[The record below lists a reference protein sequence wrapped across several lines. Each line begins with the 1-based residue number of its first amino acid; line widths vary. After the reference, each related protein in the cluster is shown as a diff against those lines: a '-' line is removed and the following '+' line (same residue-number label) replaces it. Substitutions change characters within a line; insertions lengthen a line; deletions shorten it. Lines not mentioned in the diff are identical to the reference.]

1 MRLPAKY
8 VIVAL
13 AISTQ
18 GSCGGSDSLTGPSDV
33 AVTFSGRVVEY
44 RTQLPA
50 VAVAVMFGPP
60 LLDSGFGPS
69 ETTTNADGGYVLTVP
84 RTGLFTVSVN
94 GVFAGMARV
103 NGNVYRGDL
112 FIQGGTCISR
122 YGIVID
128 RDTLRP
134 IQGATLSLAGATA
147 TTGAD
152 GWYRIDLG
160 CPDVILPGG
169 TTVINVTHP
178 AYGSRSI
185 VVGRGV
191 AGVSRLDLDLQ
202 RQ

>member
-1 MRLPAKY
+1 MRLPTKY
-8 VIVAL
+8 VIVAFVV
-13 AISTQ
+13 STQ
-18 GSCGGSDSLTGPSDV
+18 VSCGASDSLTGPSDA
-33 AVTFSGRVVEY
+33 AVTFSGRIVEY
-44 RTQLPA
+44 RTQSPAIA
-50 VAVAVMFGPP
+50 VAVTFGPP
-60 LLDSGFGPS
+60 LSDSGFGPS
-69 ETTTNADGGYVLTVP
+69 ETTTNVDGRYVLTVP

-103 NGNVYRGDL
+103 NGKVYRGDL

-128 RDTLRP
+128 SDTLRP
-134 IQGATLSLAGATA
+134 IQGATLSLAGARA

-160 CPDVILPGG
+160 CPDVVLPGG

-178 AYGSRSI
+178 AYQPRSQ

-191 AGVSRLDLDLQ
+191 AGVSRLDLDLE